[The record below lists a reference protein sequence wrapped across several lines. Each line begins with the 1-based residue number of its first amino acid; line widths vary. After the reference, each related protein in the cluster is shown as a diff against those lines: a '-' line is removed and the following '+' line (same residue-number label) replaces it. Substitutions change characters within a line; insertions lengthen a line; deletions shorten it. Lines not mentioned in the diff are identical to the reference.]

1 VAIAAR
7 RAEGY
12 REKAPQFVVRA
23 PVRFIRSAGHCRCWR
38 ELTWLASG
46 LCVALRD
53 AAGPTGEGSTARVEA
68 GKITPAA
75 EAVDADPEIVAMG
88 RRSLSLW
95 PQPH

>member
-46 LCVALRD
+46 MATKVGLCVALYD
-53 AAGPTGEGSTARVEA
+53 AAGPTGEGAAARVEA
-68 GKITPAA
+68 GMITPTA
-75 EAVDADPEIVAMG
+75 EIPRMTSLFSI
-88 RRSLSLW
+88 RSKW
-95 PQPH
+95 QG